1 MNAFVFRDFPPLV
14 VGSVADAATLR
25 SLLQTEQKPDADMLE
40 LRVDGLLRG
49 MKPEELAA
57 VSLQMPMLLT
67 VRTQEEGG
75 LYPFADTQSRAEMA
89 FRLLPQAAALDWEIA
104 HLAEVPHLVEAAKK
118 AGVPIIA
125 SAHDFEKTP
134 SEDTL
139 RTLEIRARELG
150 ADVVKFAF
158 ALNRA
163 EDMQVGVNLLR
174 RASGPMA
181 VMGMGA
187 LGPVSRLLYAQY
199 GSCLVYGYFGDSPT
213 APGQWSTVQ
222 FSAALSSLS
231 PCRV

>member
-1 MNAFVFRDFPPLV
+1 MNTLIPHNFPPLV

-25 SLLQTEQKPDADMLE
+25 SLLSTGQKPDADMLE
-40 LRVDGLLRG
+40 LRVDGLLHG
-49 MKPEELAA
+49 MNPEELTS
-57 VSLQMPMLLT
+57 VSWEMPILLT

-75 LYPFADTQSRAEMA
+75 LYPFADTKSRAEMA
-89 FRLLPQAAALDWEIA
+89 LRMLPQAFALDWEIE
-104 HLAEVPHLVEAAKK
+104 HLAEVPHLVEAAKR

-134 SEDTL
+134 TEGSL
-139 RTLEIRARELG
+139 RALEIRARELG

-174 RASGPMA
+174 HAAGPMA

-187 LGPVSRLLYAQY
+187 LGPVSRLLYAQH
-199 GSCLVYGYFGDSPT
+199 GSCLVYGYFGAAPT
-213 APGQWSTVQ
+213 APGQWSTAQ
-222 FSAALSSLS
+222 FRAALAALT
-231 PCRV
+231 PCGV